1 MTAPTLDEL
10 RRLRCELAPSKLA
23 VSTAVKA
30 LLDCEIAR
38 REGAGGSEDGLSAE
52 QLIVRQYERLRAAL
66 ENEPL
71 ADNRMGESTIDAQ
84 VRAAIEERDSLRAK
98 LAAAEKER
106 DAAINRADSYA
117 CERCGIRTG
126 IDAVVPHDVWNKL
139 SPNSDETGLL
149 CLWCMDSIAAE
160 RGIVAEVELHWG
172 GGRALKQADAA
183 PSTVA
188 VDCLRQTIQHL
199 AAKLKDAERKRDQ
212 WEAEY
217 DARRAAEKAKP

>member
-98 LAAAEKER
+98 LAAAEKEPR
-106 DAAINRADSYA
+106 
-117 CERCGIRTG
+117 
-126 IDAVVPHDVWNKL
+126 
-139 SPNSDETGLL
+139 
-149 CLWCMDSIAAE
+149 
-160 RGIVAEVELHWG
+160 
-172 GGRALKQADAA
+172 
-183 PSTVA
+183 
-188 VDCLRQTIQHL
+188 
-199 AAKLKDAERKRDQ
+199 
-212 WEAEY
+212 
-217 DARRAAEKAKP
+217 